1 MKKTIILVSF
11 IAVAAFAGFINA
23 APRDGVNVDK
33 VYKNDGDTITPIY
46 ISCSSTTWTTVLS
59 ASPTRRVA
67 KLITLA
73 STDVVCLSTNTTTAS
88 ICDATRPG
96 YRLQAQLL
104 FEHASEAIVK
114 CRAADTKAA
123 VAVYGLDY
131 TDSKDSGDTT
141 N

>member
-1 MKKTIILVSF
+1 MKKSIILNSLLIGV
-11 IAVAAFAGFINA
+11 VLAGMLIA
-23 APRDGVNVDK
+23 APRNGVFVQK
-33 VYKNDGDTITPIY
+33 TSRNDGNSISPIY
-46 ISCSSTTWTTVLS
+46 VSCSSTTWATVLS
-59 ASPTRRVA
+59 VSPSRRVA

-73 STDVVCLSTNTTTAS
+73 STDVVCLSTNTTTSS

-96 YRLQAQLL
+96 YRLQAQLQY
-104 FEHASEAIVK
+104 EHFSEGVVK

-131 TDSKDSGDTT
+131 SDSLDDGDIT